1 MQLINL
7 LFKLM
12 VGWSFSSAFNLDAI
26 SASTHA
32 RIEKKFRDQLST
44 KTPLNT
50 KLKEKDGLDL
60 VDGGKELTYPLI
72 LGRGNA
78 GSYYGDD
85 KFNVSRPEGIQSL
98 TFSWKQFY
106 STIRIDGIEEIM
118 NAGEGLGA
126 KLFEGRMEQA
136 EITTAEDF
144 ETMLFADGTG
154 NVGGDGTARDW
165 NGLQNLVADD
175 PTTGTIGGLSRSTY
189 SKIRNQ
195 AYTTAVTGFNT
206 AQAGRNA
213 LTTLWANCTQGQRSP
228 NFITTTVA
236 IWVLYQLSLTTNER
250 YVMEGSDK
258 KLTSA
263 GFPNVAFMTAPVTMS
278 SACPASHLYMLR
290 IAKPKSTGGIFLVV
304 SSQRNFKMESF
315 IKPIDADYRV
325 AKVLTAG
332 NLAVDAPYLNGV
344 ATNITG

>member
-1 MQLINL
+1 MLLFKL

-12 VGWSFSSAFNLDAI
+12 IGWSFSSAFNLDAI
-26 SASTHA
+26 TASTHA
-32 RIEKKFRDQLST
+32 KIEKKFRDNLST
-44 KTPLNT
+44 KTPLFI
-50 KLKEKDGLDL
+50 KLKEKDGLET
-60 VDGGKELTYPLI
+60 VNGGKELTYPVI

-85 KFNVSRPEGIQSL
+85 KFNISRPEGLQPL
-98 TFSWKQFY
+98 TFQWKQFY

-118 NAGEGLGA
+118 NAGEGEGA
-126 KLFEGRMEQA
+126 KVFEGRMEQA
-136 EITTAEDF
+136 EITTSEDF

-165 NGLQNLVADD
+165 NGLQNIVADD
-175 PTTGTIGGLSRSTY
+175 PTTGTIGGLSRATY

-263 GFPNVAFMTAPVTMS
+263 GFPNIAFMNSPVTMS
-278 SACPASHLYMLR
+278 SACSASHLYMLR
-290 IAKPKSTGGIFLVV
+290 IARPKSTGGMFLII
-304 SSQRNFKMESF
+304 SNQRNFKMEPF

-325 AKVLTAG
+325 AKVLSAG
-332 NLAVDAPYLNGV
+332 NLGCDAPYLQGV